1 VEKEGSLMIAQP
13 IKKHIDKIDIND
25 ALIKTI
31 NEKTKKVISLIQ
43 KNIEKYNSVTFA
55 NSLGAEDMVLVDLIQ
70 KHKLNVEIFSIDTG
84 RLPSE
89 TYNLIQKVEDKYQFK
104 IKLYFPNQE
113 KVESYV
119 NTNGINAFYNSLDL
133 RKSCCAIR
141 KVEPLNRAL
150 KNKKAWITGMRQEQS
165 QTRLALKEEEFDEA
179 HQSQKLN
186 PLSSWSEVEIW
197 AYIKMYDVPYNV
209 LHDQFYPSI
218 GCAPCTRAIS
228 VGEDVRAGRWWWE
241 DPQNKE
247 CGLHVK

>member
-1 VEKEGSLMIAQP
+1 MTIQP
-13 IKKHIDKIDIND
+13 TKTQTDKIDIND
-25 ALIKTI
+25 VIINTI
-31 NEKTKKVISLIQ
+31 NEKSKNVISLIQ
-43 KNIEKYNSVTFA
+43 KNIEKLHSVAFA
-55 NSLGAEDMVLVDLIQ
+55 NSLGAEDMVLVDLIR
-70 KHKLNVEIFSIDTG
+70 KNKLNVEIFSIDTG

-89 TYNLIQKVEDKYQFK
+89 TYHLIQEVEDKYEFK
-104 IKLYFPNQE
+104 IKIYFPNQE
-113 KVESYV
+113 QVESYV
-119 NTNGINAFYNSLDL
+119 NVHGINAFYNSLDL
-133 RKSCCAIR
+133 RKSCCGIR

-165 QTRLALKEEEFDEA
+165 QTRQTLQEEEFDEA

-186 PLSSWSEVEIW
+186 PLSSWSENEIW
-197 AYIKMYDVPYNV
+197 AYIKINEVPYNA

-228 VGEDVRAGRWWWE
+228 EGEDVRAGRWWWE

>member
-1 VEKEGSLMIAQP
+1 MTIQP
-13 IKKHIDKIDIND
+13 TKTQTDKIDIND
-25 ALIKTI
+25 VIINTI
-31 NEKTKKVISLIQ
+31 NEKSKNVISLIQ
-43 KNIEKYNSVTFA
+43 KNIEKLHSVAFA
-55 NSLGAEDMVLVDLIQ
+55 NSLGAEDMVLVDLIR
-70 KHKLNVEIFSIDTG
+70 KNKLNVEIFSIDTG

-89 TYNLIQKVEDKYQFK
+89 TYHLIQEVEDKYEFK
-104 IKLYFPNQE
+104 IKIYFPNQE

-119 NTNGINAFYNSLDL
+119 NLNGINAFYNSLDL
-133 RKSCCAIR
+133 RKSCCGIR

-150 KNKKAWITGMRQEQS
+150 KDKKAWITGMRQEQS
-165 QTRLALKEEEFDEA
+165 QTRQTLQEEEFDEA

-186 PLSSWSEVEIW
+186 PLSSWSENEIW
-197 AYIKMYDVPYNV
+197 AYIKMNEVPYNA

-228 VGEDVRAGRWWWE
+228 EGEDVRAGRWWWE

>member
-1 VEKEGSLMIAQP
+1 MITKP
-13 IKKHIDKIDIND
+13 IKKHIDEIDIND

-31 NEKTKKVISLIQ
+31 NEKTKNVISLIQ

-113 KVESYV
+113 KVEQYV

-150 KNKKAWITGMRQEQS
+150 NDKKAWITGMRQEQS
-165 QTRLALKEEEFDEA
+165 QTRQALQEEEFDEA

-186 PLSSWSEVEIW
+186 PLSSWSENEIW
-197 AYIKMYDVPYNV
+197 AYIKINEVHYNA

-228 VGEDVRAGRWWWE
+228 EGEDVRAGRWWWE
-241 DPQNKE
+241 DPENKE

>member
-1 VEKEGSLMIAQP
+1 MITQAN
-13 IKKHIDKIDIND
+13 KTHIDKIDID
-25 ALIKTI
+25 DELIKI
-31 NEKTKKVISLIQ
+31 IDEKSKNVISLIQ
-43 KNIEKYNSVTFA
+43 KNIEKYSSVAFA
-55 NSLGAEDMVLVDLIQ
+55 NSLGAEDMVLIDLIQ
-70 KHKLNVEIFSIDTG
+70 KNKLSVEAFSIDTG
-84 RLPSE
+84 RLPPE

-104 IKLYFPNQE
+104 IKLYFPDHQ

-119 NTNGINAFYNSLDL
+119 NTNGINAFYNSIDL

-150 KNKKAWITGMRQEQS
+150 KDKKVWITGMRQEQS
-165 QTRLALKEEEFDEA
+165 QTRFALKEEEFDET

-186 PLSSWSEVEIW
+186 PLSTWSELEVW
-197 AYIKMYDVPYNV
+197 AYIKINDVPYNT

-228 VGEDVRAGRWWWE
+228 AGEDIRAGRWWWE

>member
-1 VEKEGSLMIAQP
+1 MITQAN
-13 IKKHIDKIDIND
+13 KKHIDKIDID
-25 ALIKTI
+25 DELIKI
-31 NEKTKKVISLIQ
+31 IDEKSKNVISLIQ
-43 KNIEKYNSVTFA
+43 KNIEKFSSVVFA
-55 NSLGAEDMVLVDLIQ
+55 NSLGAEDMVLIDLIQ
-70 KHKLNVEIFSIDTG
+70 KNKLSVEAFSIDTG
-84 RLPSE
+84 RLPPE

-104 IKLYFPNQE
+104 IKLYFPDHQ

-119 NTNGINAFYNSLDL
+119 NTNGINAFYNSVDL

-150 KNKKAWITGMRQEQS
+150 KDKKVWITGMRQEQS
-165 QTRLALKEEEFDEA
+165 QTRFALKEEEFDET

-186 PLSSWSEVEIW
+186 PLSAWSELEVW
-197 AYIKMYDVPYNV
+197 AYIKINDVPYNT

-228 VGEDVRAGRWWWE
+228 AGEDIRAGRWWWE

>member
-1 VEKEGSLMIAQP
+1 MIHAN
-13 IKKHIDKIDIND
+13 KKHIDKIDID
-25 ALIKTI
+25 DELIKI
-31 NEKTKKVISLIQ
+31 IDEKSKNVISLIQ
-43 KNIEKYNSVTFA
+43 KNIEKFSSVVFA
-55 NSLGAEDMVLVDLIQ
+55 NSLGAEDMVLIDLIQ
-70 KHKLNVEIFSIDTG
+70 KNKLSVEAFSIDTG
-84 RLPSE
+84 RLPPE

-104 IKLYFPNQE
+104 IKLYFPDHQ
-113 KVESYV
+113 KIESYV
-119 NTNGINAFYNSLDL
+119 NTNGINAFYNSVDL

-150 KNKKAWITGMRQEQS
+150 KDKKVWITGMRQDQS
-165 QTRLALKEEEFDEA
+165 QTRFALKEEEFDET

-186 PLSSWSEVEIW
+186 PLSAWSELEVW
-197 AYIKMYDVPYNV
+197 AYIKINDVPYNT

-228 VGEDVRAGRWWWE
+228 AGEDIRAGRWWWE

>member
-1 VEKEGSLMIAQP
+1 MIHAN
-13 IKKHIDKIDIND
+13 KKHIDKIDID
-25 ALIKTI
+25 DELIKI
-31 NEKTKKVISLIQ
+31 IDEKSKNVISLIQ
-43 KNIEKYNSVTFA
+43 KNIEKYSSVAFA
-55 NSLGAEDMVLVDLIQ
+55 NSLGAEDMVLIDLIQ
-70 KHKLNVEIFSIDTG
+70 KNKLSVEAFSIDTG
-84 RLPSE
+84 RLPPE

-104 IKLYFPNQE
+104 IKLYFPDHQ
-113 KVESYV
+113 KIESYV
-119 NTNGINAFYNSLDL
+119 NTNGINAFYNSVDL

-150 KNKKAWITGMRQEQS
+150 KDKKVWITGMRQEQS
-165 QTRLALKEEEFDEA
+165 QTRFALKEEEFDET

-186 PLSSWSEVEIW
+186 PLSTWSELEVW
-197 AYIKMYDVPYNV
+197 AYIKINDVPYNT

-228 VGEDVRAGRWWWE
+228 AGEDIRAGRWWWE

>member
-1 VEKEGSLMIAQP
+1 MSTQP
-13 IKKHIDKIDIND
+13 IKLTQKHIDKIDIND
-25 ALIKTI
+25 ELIKTI
-31 NEKTKKVISLIQ
+31 EEKSQKVISLIQ
-43 KNIEKYNSVTFA
+43 KNIEELHSVAFA

-70 KHKLNVEIFSIDTG
+70 KNKLHVEIFSIDTG
-84 RLPSE
+84 RLPSQ
-89 TYNLIQKVEDKYQFK
+89 TYDLIQMVEDKYQFK

-113 KVESYV
+113 KVENYI

-133 RKSCCAIR
+133 RKSCCGIR

-150 KNKKAWITGMRQEQS
+150 KDKKAWITGMRQEQS
-165 QTRLALKEEEFDEA
+165 QTRQTLQEEEFDEA

-186 PLSSWSEVEIW
+186 PLSSWSELEVW
-197 AYIKMYDVPYNV
+197 AYIKNYEVPYNA

-228 VGEDVRAGRWWWE
+228 EGEDVRAGRWWWE
-241 DPQNKE
+241 DPQSKE

>member
-1 VEKEGSLMIAQP
+1 MNVQS
-13 IKKHIDKIDIND
+13 IKKHIDKININD
-25 ALIKTI
+25 VLIKTI
-31 NEKTKKVISLIQ
+31 VEKSKNVISLIE
-43 KNIEKYNSVTFA
+43 KNIEKYDSITFA

-70 KHKLNVEIFSIDTG
+70 NNKLNVEIFSIDTG

-113 KVESYV
+113 KIENYV

-165 QTRLALKEEEFDEA
+165 QTRQTLQEEEFDEV

-197 AYIKMYDVPYNV
+197 AYIKIHDVPYNT

-228 VGEDVRAGRWWWE
+228 EGEDVRAGRWWWE

>member
-1 VEKEGSLMIAQP
+1 MIHAN
-13 IKKHIDKIDIND
+13 KKHIDKIDID
-25 ALIKTI
+25 DELIKI
-31 NEKTKKVISLIQ
+31 IDEKSKNVISLIQ
-43 KNIEKYNSVTFA
+43 KNIEKYSSVAFA
-55 NSLGAEDMVLVDLIQ
+55 NSLGAEDMVLIDLIQ
-70 KHKLNVEIFSIDTG
+70 KNKLSVEAFSIDTG
-84 RLPSE
+84 RLPPE

-104 IKLYFPNQE
+104 IKLYFPDHQ
-113 KVESYV
+113 KIESYV
-119 NTNGINAFYNSLDL
+119 NTNGINAFYNSVDL

-150 KNKKAWITGMRQEQS
+150 KDKKVWITGMRQEQS
-165 QTRLALKEEEFDEA
+165 QTRFALKEEEFDEV

-186 PLSSWSEVEIW
+186 PLSTWSELEVW
-197 AYIKMYDVPYNV
+197 AYIKINDVPYNT

-228 VGEDVRAGRWWWE
+228 AGEDIRAGRWWWE

>member
-1 VEKEGSLMIAQP
+1 MIHAN
-13 IKKHIDKIDIND
+13 KKHIDKIDID
-25 ALIKTI
+25 DELIKI
-31 NEKTKKVISLIQ
+31 IDEKSKNVISLIQ
-43 KNIEKYNSVTFA
+43 KNIEKYSSVAFA
-55 NSLGAEDMVLVDLIQ
+55 NSLGAEDMVLIDLIQ
-70 KHKLNVEIFSIDTG
+70 KNKLSVEAFSIDTG
-84 RLPSE
+84 RLPPE

-104 IKLYFPNQE
+104 IKLYFPDHQ

-119 NTNGINAFYNSLDL
+119 NTNGINAFYNSVDL

-150 KNKKAWITGMRQEQS
+150 KDKKVWITGVRQEQS
-165 QTRLALKEEEFDEA
+165 QTRFALKEEEFDET

-186 PLSSWSEVEIW
+186 PLSTWSELEVW
-197 AYIKMYDVPYNV
+197 AYIKINDVPYNT

-228 VGEDVRAGRWWWE
+228 AGEDIRAGRWWWE

>member
-1 VEKEGSLMIAQP
+1 MNIQP
-13 IKKHIDKIDIND
+13 IKKHIDKININD

-31 NEKTKKVISLIQ
+31 NEKSKNVISIIER
-43 KNIEKYNSVTFA
+43 NIKKYNSVTFA
-55 NSLGAEDMVLVDLIQ
+55 NSLGAEDMVLVDIIQ

-113 KVESYV
+113 KVEYYI

-150 KNKKAWITGMRQEQS
+150 KNKKVWITGMRQEQS
-165 QTRLALKEEEFDEA
+165 QTRQTLQEEEFDEV

-197 AYIKMYDVPYNV
+197 AYIKIHDVPYNT

-228 VGEDVRAGRWWWE
+228 EGEDVRAGRWWWE
-241 DPQNKE
+241 EPQNKE

>member
-1 VEKEGSLMIAQP
+1 MIHAN
-13 IKKHIDKIDIND
+13 KKHIDKIDID
-25 ALIKTI
+25 DELIKI
-31 NEKTKKVISLIQ
+31 IDEKSKNVISLIQ
-43 KNIEKYNSVTFA
+43 KNIEKYSSVAFA
-55 NSLGAEDMVLVDLIQ
+55 NSLGAEDMVLIDLIQ
-70 KHKLNVEIFSIDTG
+70 KNKLSVEAFSIDTG
-84 RLPSE
+84 RLPPE

-104 IKLYFPNQE
+104 IKLYFPDHQ

-119 NTNGINAFYNSLDL
+119 NTNGINAFYNSVDL

-150 KNKKAWITGMRQEQS
+150 KDKKVWITGMRQEQS

-197 AYIKMYDVPYNV
+197 AYIKMHDVPYNA

-228 VGEDVRAGRWWWE
+228 AGEDIRAGRWWWE

>member
-1 VEKEGSLMIAQP
+1 MSIHLS
-13 IKKHIDKIDIND
+13 KKHIDKIDIND

-31 NEKTKKVISLIQ
+31 NEKSKNVISLIQ
-43 KNIEKYNSVTFA
+43 KNIEKYNTVTFA

-70 KHKLNVEIFSIDTG
+70 NNKLNVEIFSIDTG

-119 NTNGINAFYNSLDL
+119 NSNGINAFYNSLDL

-150 KNKKAWITGMRQEQS
+150 KNKKVWITGMRQEQS

-197 AYIKMYDVPYNV
+197 AYIKIHDVPYNA

-228 VGEDVRAGRWWWE
+228 AGEDVRAGRWWWE

>member
-1 VEKEGSLMIAQP
+1 MSIQAIKPQ
-13 IKKHIDKIDIND
+13 KKHIDKIDIND

-31 NEKTKKVISLIQ
+31 KEKSEKVISLIQ
-43 KNIEKYNSVTFA
+43 KNIEKHNSVTFA

-70 KHKLNVEIFSIDTG
+70 KNKLNVEIFSIDTG

-89 TYNLIQKVEDKYQFK
+89 TYNLIQMVEDKYQFK

-113 KVESYV
+113 KVENYV

-133 RKSCCAIR
+133 RKSCCGIR

-150 KNKKAWITGMRQEQS
+150 KDKKAWITGMRQEQS
-165 QTRLALKEEEFDEA
+165 QTRQTLQEEEFDEA

-186 PLSSWSEVEIW
+186 PLSAWSELEVW
-197 AYIKMYDVPYNV
+197 AYIKHYEVPYNA
-209 LHDQFYPSI
+209 LHDYFYPSI
-218 GCAPCTRAIS
+218 GCAPCTRAVS
-228 VGEDVRAGRWWWE
+228 EGEDVRAGRWWWE

>member
-1 VEKEGSLMIAQP
+1 MIHAN
-13 IKKHIDKIDIND
+13 KKYIDKIDID
-25 ALIKTI
+25 DELIKI
-31 NEKTKKVISLIQ
+31 IDEKSKNVISLIQ
-43 KNIEKYNSVTFA
+43 KNIEKYSSVAFA
-55 NSLGAEDMVLVDLIQ
+55 NSLGAEDMVLIDLIQ
-70 KHKLNVEIFSIDTG
+70 KNKLSVEAFSIDTG
-84 RLPSE
+84 RLPPE

-104 IKLYFPNQE
+104 IKLYFPDHQ
-113 KVESYV
+113 KIESYV
-119 NTNGINAFYNSLDL
+119 NTNGINAFYNSVDL

-150 KNKKAWITGMRQEQS
+150 KDKKVWITGMRQEQS
-165 QTRLALKEEEFDEA
+165 QTRFALKEEEFDEV

-186 PLSSWSEVEIW
+186 PLSTWSELEVW
-197 AYIKMYDVPYNV
+197 AYIKINDVPYNT

-228 VGEDVRAGRWWWE
+228 AGEDIRAGRWWWE

>member
-1 VEKEGSLMIAQP
+1 MIHAN
-13 IKKHIDKIDIND
+13 KKHIDKIDID
-25 ALIKTI
+25 DELIKI
-31 NEKTKKVISLIQ
+31 IDEKSKNVISLIQ
-43 KNIEKYNSVTFA
+43 KNIEKYSSVAFA
-55 NSLGAEDMVLVDLIQ
+55 NSLGAEDMVLIDLIQ
-70 KHKLNVEIFSIDTG
+70 KNKLSVEAFSIDTG
-84 RLPSE
+84 RLPPE

-104 IKLYFPNQE
+104 IKLYFPDHQ
-113 KVESYV
+113 KIESYV
-119 NTNGINAFYNSLDL
+119 NTNGINAFYNSVDL

-150 KNKKAWITGMRQEQS
+150 KDKKVWITGMRQEQS
-165 QTRLALKEEEFDEA
+165 QTRFALKEEEFDEA

-186 PLSSWSEVEIW
+186 PLSTWSELEVW
-197 AYIKMYDVPYNV
+197 AYIKINDVPYNT

-228 VGEDVRAGRWWWE
+228 AGEDIRAGRWWWE